1 MLKKTLF
8 GAFALS
14 LVSMTALADGNMV
27 EAEVVKVDKPAGK
40 MTLKHGPIKNLDM
53 ESMTMVFRVADTSM
67 LDKVKAGDKIE
78 FEADRVNGA
87 ITVTKIGKGH

>member
-1 MLKKTLF
+1 MLKKAVF
-8 GAFALS
+8 VAFALS
-14 LVSMTALADGNMV
+14 LASMPAMADGNMV
-27 EAEVVKVDKPAGK
+27 KAEVMKVDKPAGK

-53 ESMTMVFRVADTSM
+53 DSMTMVFRVADPSM

>member
-14 LVSMTALADGNMV
+14 LVSMTALADGTMV
-27 EAEVVKVDKPAGK
+27 KAEVVEGDKPARK

-53 ESMTMVFRVADTSM
+53 ESMTMVFRVADISM
-67 LDKVKAGDKIE
+67 LGKVKAGDKIE
-78 FEADRVNGA
+78 VEADRINGS
-87 ITVTKIGKGH
+87 ITVTKIEKGH